1 MEIRNIITNNIMTV
15 DDSLGVDLI
24 KKHPYD
30 FEILKASENI
40 KKTIEV
46 AKVPSDE
53 AKLLGLEVHINDND
67 IQENNIEENKLN
79 IMTMSDDEL
88 IQFCKDKN
96 IYHESETIE
105 NMRNEA
111 LKLLENQNNG

>member
-24 KKHPYD
+24 KKHPHD

-40 KKTIEV
+40 KKTIEL

-53 AKLLGLEVHINDND
+53 AKLFGLEENINNN

-111 LKLLENQNNG
+111 LKLLENQNND